1 MLTKY
6 ISLVFTFVFGSSF
19 LFAQVDR
26 TKAPEAGPAPKIQI
40 GEYKSFE
47 LKNGLKVFV
56 VENHKIPR
64 TTFSLIFD
72 NDPIL
77 EKEKAGYVTMAGQ
90 LLRSG
95 TTNYTKAELDE
106 EVDFIG
112 ASLRASSNSVYAS
125 SLSKH
130 KDKLLQLM
138 TDVLFHPAFPE
149 DELEK
154 IRKQTLS
161 AIAAGKESPNEI
173 ASNVEAVL
181 NYGKDHPYGELTT
194 EETVKNVTV
203 EDIKNYYNTYFK
215 PNVAYMAVVGDIS
228 FKDAKK
234 LVKKYFSDWEK
245 GNVPKATYA
254 QPQAPEQATIAMVDR
269 PSSVQSV
276 ISVTYPVELKPG
288 QPDVV
293 KANVMNQILGG
304 GFSSRLMQNLRE
316 DKSFTY
322 GARSSISSDEL
333 IGNFS
338 ASASVRNAVTD
349 SAVFE
354 FIKELKKIRNE
365 KVEQSELDAA
375 KASILGSFARSLEQP
390 STVASF
396 AINTARY
403 NLPEDYYQNYL
414 RNVSSTTLEEVKAM
428 ADKYIKP
435 GHANILVVGKASE
448 VAEKLKAFGPVKYYD
463 IYGNEYE
470 PKDKAELPA
479 GLTAEKVI
487 DNYIK
492 AIGGKEA
499 LSKVKSVKI
508 VMGADMGGR
517 SITITSIKKEPKK
530 MLLEVSMAGNV
541 MSKQVLNEEEVAVT
555 QMGNKVPIDETAK
568 EQLMIEGYIFPELKY
583 KELDIKTK
591 LIGIE
596 KVEDTDAY
604 AVELTYPSGNKVTEY
619 YDIKSGFKIRVSR
632 NMETPQGEVNM
643 ATDMGDYKE
652 VSGVYFAHSVTQPI
666 GAMKLS
672 IQASEVKVNPEVS
685 DDLFKPG
692 AED

>member
-6 ISLVFTFVFGSSF
+6 ISLLFTFVFGSSF

-26 TKAPEAGPAPKIQI
+26 TKAPEAGPAPKIQV

-112 ASLRASSNSVYAS
+112 ASLRASSNSVYGS

-130 KDKLLQLM
+130 TDKLLQLM

-181 NYGKDHPYGELTT
+181 TYGKDHPYGELTT
-194 EETVKNVTV
+194 EETVENVTV

-234 LVKKYFSDWEK
+234 LVKKYFNDWEK
-245 GNVPKATYA
+245 GDVPQVSYE
-254 QPQAPEQATIAMVDR
+254 QPQAPDQTMVAMVDR

-288 QPDVV
+288 QPDVI
-293 KANVMNQILGG
+293 KASVMNQILGG

-316 DKSFTY
+316 DKAFTY
-322 GARSSISSDEL
+322 GARSSISSDKL
-333 IGNFS
+333 IGGFS
-338 ASASVRNAVTD
+338 ASASVRNEVTD
-349 SAVFE
+349 SAVYE
-354 FIKELKKIRNE
+354 FMKELKKIRNE
-365 KVEQSELDAA
+365 QVEQSELDAA
-375 KASILGSFARSLEQP
+375 KASIVGSFARSLEQP

-396 AINTARY
+396 ALNTARY

-414 RNVSSTTLEEVKAM
+414 RNVSSTTLAEVKAM

-435 GHANILVVGKASE
+435 DHANILVVGKASE
-448 VAEKLKAFGPVKYYD
+448 VADKLKTFGPVKYYD
-463 IYGNEYE
+463 IYGNEYD
-470 PKDKAELPA
+470 PQDKTQVPA
-479 GLTAEKVI
+479 GLTADKVI

-492 AIGGKEA
+492 AIGGKAA
-499 LSKVKSVKI
+499 LNKVKSIKT

-530 MLLEVSMAGNV
+530 VLLEVSMAGNV
-541 MSKQVLNEEEVAVT
+541 MSKQVVNGEEVSVS
-555 QMGNKVPIDETAK
+555 QMGNNVPIDETAK
-568 EQLMIEGYIFPELKY
+568 EQLMIEGYIFPEMKY
-583 KELDIKTK
+583 EELGVETK
-591 LIGIE
+591 LAGVE
-596 KVEDTDAY
+596 KVEGIDAY

-619 YDIKSGFKIRVSR
+619 YDVETGFKIRVAR
-632 NMETPQGEVNM
+632 NLETPQGTVNV

-652 VSGVYFAHSVTQPI
+652 VSGVFFAHSITQPM
-666 GAMKLS
+666 GAMKLN
-672 IQASEVKVNPEVS
+672 IQASEIQVNPEVS
-685 DDLFKPG
+685 DDIFKP
-692 AED
+692 